1 MIIIQIKQIA
11 SVVSQM
17 VTELFINGRKLS
29 IYLVF
34 VTQSYLAV
42 PKIVRLIST
51 HHFIR
56 KIRNE
61 CELQSITFND
71 SSDIDY
77 YDLNPIDLN

>member
-1 MIIIQIKQIA
+1 MMWIFSQILMIIIQIKQIA

-51 HHFIR
+51 YHFIR
-56 KIRNE
+56 KIRNDVNFRV
-61 CELQSITFND
+61 LLLMIRRT
-71 SSDIDY
+71 
-77 YDLNPIDLN
+77 